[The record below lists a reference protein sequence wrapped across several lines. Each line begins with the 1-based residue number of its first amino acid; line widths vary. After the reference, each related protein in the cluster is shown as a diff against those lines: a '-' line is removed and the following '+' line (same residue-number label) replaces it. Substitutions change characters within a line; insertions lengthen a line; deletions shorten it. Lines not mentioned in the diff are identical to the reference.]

1 MKELIFTIAFFAAI
15 VAVPAAGA
23 WIVFKILDK
32 IAEHKDAE
40 RRREHPELYRLFD
53 EVDEKCGE
61 SCRWHNKNI
70 VPLKKEIDKI
80 LADWNYYTDARR
92 EQKEAELKRLREDL
106 QVAQT
111 MYNVINSELVELR
124 EKARDYVRTHNLEWA
139 RKWGW

>member
-1 MKELIFTIAFFAAI
+1 MEGFIITIELLAIFGVIPAGI
-15 VAVPAAGA
+15 V

-32 IAEHKDAE
+32 IADRRDAE
-40 RRREHPELYRLFD
+40 RQREHPELYRLFD
-53 EVDEKCGE
+53 EVDEKCSE
-61 SCRWHNKNI
+61 CCHWHNENI
-70 VPLKKEIDKI
+70 VPLKKEIDRI

-111 MYNVINSELVELR
+111 MDNVLHSELVELR
-124 EKARDYVRTHNLEWA
+124 EKTRDYVRTHDLEWA

>member
-1 MKELIFTIAFFAAI
+1 MEGFIITIELLAIFGVIPAAI
-15 VAVPAAGA
+15 V

-32 IAEHKDAE
+32 AADRRDAE
-40 RRREHPELYRLFD
+40 RQREHPELYQLFD
-53 EVDEKCGE
+53 EVNHKCSE
-61 SCRWHNKNI
+61 CCHWHNENI
-70 VPLKKEIDKI
+70 VPLKKEIDRI

-111 MYNVINSELVELR
+111 MDNVLESELVELR
-124 EKARDYVRTHNLEWA
+124 EKTRDYVKTHDLEWA

>member
-1 MKELIFTIAFFAAI
+1 MKELIFTIAFFAVI
-15 VAVPAAGA
+15 VAVPVAGA

-32 IAEHKDAE
+32 IADHKDAE

-70 VPLKKEIDKI
+70 APLKKEIDKI
-80 LADWNYYTDARR
+80 LADWNYYTDTRR
-92 EQKEAELKRLREDL
+92 VEKEAELKRLREDL

-111 MYNVINSELVELR
+111 MHNVLNSELVELR
-124 EKARDYVRTHNLEWA
+124 EKARDYVRKHNLEWA

>member
-15 VAVPAAGA
+15 IVVPAAGA

-32 IAEHKDAE
+32 IADHKDAE

-53 EVDEKCGE
+53 EVDEKCSE

-70 VPLKKEIDKI
+70 APLKKEIDKI

-92 EQKEAELKRLREDL
+92 EEKETELKRLREDL

>member
-1 MKELIFTIAFFAAI
+1 MEGFIFTITFFAILAGI
-15 VAVPAAGA
+15 PAVGT

-32 IAEHKDAE
+32 IADRKDVK
-40 RRREHPELYRLFD
+40 RRREHPELYRLFN
-53 EVDEKCGE
+53 EVNHKCSE
-61 SCRWHNKNI
+61 CCHWYNENI
-70 VPLKKEIDKI
+70 VPLKKEIDRI

-111 MYNVINSELVELR
+111 MDNVLESELVELR
-124 EKARDYVRTHNLEWA
+124 EKTRDYVRTHDLEWA

>member
-1 MKELIFTIAFFAAI
+1 MEGFIFTITFFAVLI
-15 VAVPAAGA
+15 AVPTGGA

-32 IAEHKDAE
+32 IADNKDAE

-53 EVDEKCGE
+53 EVNEKCGE
-61 SCRWHNKNI
+61 CCRWHNENI
-70 VPLKKEIDKI
+70 TPLKKEIDKI

-92 EQKEAELKRLREDL
+92 EQKEAELKRLREQL

-111 MYNVINSELVELR
+111 IDNVLESELVELR
-124 EKARDYVRTHNLEWA
+124 EKTRDYVKTHDLEWA